1 MLASLQLLTPLTAAV
16 VGVLAAA
23 LLIGFAL
30 LRWMGGPPAAIARRW
45 GLIGIRAAAVV
56 TLLLILLNPSDVSQT
71 PGPIDRPDIFY
82 LLDSSQ
88 SMAVGDKETRFD
100 HAARLMR
107 EADQATRDDAHAQVK
122 LFRFGHRLAAVED
135 AGALGLGTEGSG
147 KKASDLN
154 GLNSRSSLSLSSEV
168 HAAEGTIATTGSK
181 KKPKEKTLAPT
192 DSDTQLLTA
201 LRQVSSR
208 FGRRPPAGIVL
219 FSDGRA
225 RDENG
230 VEQLAAQFA
239 RLNVPVHVVPVGDTA
254 KGGDVAIVACV
265 VPPRVRRFAEV
276 EVQVFLRSYG
286 YDGRRCEVTLTAP
299 SNSEGEADRPLA
311 PPVPVTLHDGF
322 QSVGLSF
329 RTDPKTRK
337 LQVSVS
343 TLPDEVSTANNSF
356 KAEVQIDRTKIRVLY
371 VEGSSQPLQ
380 PVQRGD
386 KYDVRGPY
394 SDLQQALTE
403 DEDIECVVLH
413 SPNGR
418 SRLMRVAETGG
429 VISTRGF
436 PETVAELSAFDAIIL
451 SDVAS
456 DAFTEQQLV
465 WLEKWIGQRGG
476 GLLMVGGQRSFSAGN
491 WDDTPLA
498 EMLPIEMRTDNDWLP
513 GTQVSVLA
521 NPTAMSHPLWTIVA
535 DEQLNRD
542 IIGKFPSFFGA
553 NRWSSV
559 KPNLTRVLAMS
570 NLAAADAPV
579 VQSSVAPVPVKP
591 PSFFDSLQKNL
602 LGKKKDGSAP
612 KPEPIKPEPPNGST
626 QKSEVANPA
635 ALSAS
640 ATNQPAIVAGQY
652 GRGRTMAMAMPITSP
667 WANDFL
673 TKWGTGDSK
682 YSGKFWRNA
691 VYWLTESS
699 SIGRRR
705 LVVTADKKF
714 YRPGETI
721 SLTAAAFDEAANQTG
736 SYKITSMIE
745 PQTSLNDLESNY
757 SPVRWPDGKPRESGE
772 TGSFIAWGEEFDL
785 PRTDAAGGKPAFA
798 LELPIADALTVGSAS
813 QSLRVELTA
822 MEEFTQVDSTSLDIQ
837 ILHDPF
843 EQQNPFP
850 NHELLASI
858 AKHSG
863 GQVIND
869 STQLA
874 EVLRDVPM
882 KVGSPI
888 VTKTPLWSTWW
899 LWTWL
904 LGLLSVEWIWR
915 RVVGLA

>member
-1 MLASLQLLTPLTAAV
+1 
-16 VGVLAAA
+16 
-23 LLIGFAL
+23 
-30 LRWMGGPPAAIARRW
+30 
-45 GLIGIRAAAVV
+45 
-56 TLLLILLNPSDVSQT
+56 
-71 PGPIDRPDIFY
+71 
-82 LLDSSQ
+82 
-88 SMAVGDKETRFD
+88 
-100 HAARLMR
+100 MR
-107 EADQATRDDAHAQVK
+107 
-122 LFRFGHRLAAVED
+122 
-135 AGALGLGTEGSG
+135 
-147 KKASDLN
+147 
-154 GLNSRSSLSLSSEV
+154 GLNSSTSLSLTAV
-168 HAAEGTIATTGSK
+168 AQAAESTSTVAGSSK
-181 KKPKEKTLAPT
+181 VKQKLLAPT

-201 LRQVSSR
+201 LRQVPSR

-225 RDENG
+225 RDESG

-239 RLNVPVHVVPVGDTA
+239 KLNVPVHVVPVGDTA

-265 VPPRVRRFAEV
+265 VPPRAQRFAEV

-286 YDGRRCEVTLTAP
+286 YDGRRCEVSLIAP
-299 SNSEGEADRPLA
+299 SHVEGEADRNLA

-322 QSVGLSF
+322 QSIGLSF
-329 RTDPKTRK
+329 RTDAKTRK
-337 LQVSVS
+337 LQVNVS
-343 TLPDEVSTANNSF
+343 ALPDEVSTTNNSF

-380 PVQRGD
+380 PVQTGTR
-386 KYDVRGPY
+386 YEVRGPY
-394 SDLQQALTE
+394 SDLQRALTE

-413 SPNGR
+413 TPNGR
-418 SRLMRVAETGG
+418 GRVARVTDGSAVTG
-429 VISTRGF
+429 RGF

-451 SDVAS
+451 SDVAA
-456 DAFTEQQLV
+456 DAFTEQQLG
-465 WLEKWIGQRGG
+465 WLEKWVGQRGG
-476 GLLMVGGQRSFSAGN
+476 GLLMVGGQRSFRAGG

-498 EMLPIEMRTDNDWLP
+498 AMLPIEMRGENDWLP

-521 NPTAMSHPLWTIVA
+521 EPQAMSHPLWTIVT
-535 DEQLNRD
+535 DERQNRD
-542 IIGKFPSFFGA
+542 IVSQFPSFFGA
-553 NRWSSV
+553 NRWSGV

-570 NLAAADAPV
+570 NLAAADIPTGTATP
-579 VQSSVAPVPVKP
+579 VAPTPAKP

-602 LGKKKDGSAP
+602 TGKKPTGATASKPSGEAEGASPRLGNEEKDRGLAPSGSSNA
-612 KPEPIKPEPPNGST
+612 K
-626 QKSEVANPA
+626 
-635 ALSAS
+635 LD
-640 ATNQPAIVAGQY
+640 ATAVNQPAIVAGQY
-652 GRGRTMAMAMPITSP
+652 GRGRTMAMAMPITPP
-667 WANDFL
+667 WANDLL
-673 TKWGTGDSK
+673 TKWGGDTK
-682 YSGKFWRNA
+682 YYGKFWRNA

-757 SPVRWPDGKPRESGE
+757 SPIRWPDGKPRESGE
-772 TGSFIAWGEEFDL
+772 SGPFIAWGEEFDL
-785 PRTDAAGGKPAFA
+785 PRTNAASGKPAFA
-798 LELPIADALTVGSAS
+798 LEMPIADALTVGSAS
-813 QSLRVELTA
+813 QSLRIELTA

-850 NHELLASI
+850 NHDLLASI

-863 GQVIND
+863 GRVIND
-869 STQLA
+869 SMQLA

-888 VTKTPLWSTWW
+888 VKKTPLWSTWW

-915 RVVGLA
+915 RLVGLA